1 MPDNDTDQSKP
12 EGGGD
17 DMTAALLE
25 EPTGLDDSRVTDPTV
40 YAGALGDDPDTEISV
55 AADVEATLL
64 TALMWTDQHSARRI
78 LAAVEARHFYRPV
91 HATIAAAIAEVA
103 AAGNDPTPIL
113 VRARLSET
121 GALRGGSG
129 QLVMSALV
137 TLTAPLDRPITTTAG
152 MLPLAVHLLD
162 AWYRRGYTGL
172 LRRMEQHRLE
182 ASVEELGDCWAQL
195 TRFQQRAEADWM
207 ARRQTLTRDRAEED

>member
-1 MPDNDTDQSKP
+1 MPDHTSDQSEP
-12 EGGGD
+12 EGGD
-17 DMTAALLE
+17 DAMTAALLE
-25 EPTGLDDSRVTDPTV
+25 EPTGLDDTRVTDPTE
-40 YAGALGDDPDTEISV
+40 AGALGDDPDTEISV

-64 TALMWTDQHSARRI
+64 TSLMWTDQHSARRI

-91 HATIAAAIAEVA
+91 HATIAAATADVA

-207 ARRQTLTRDRAEED
+207 ARRQHLTRDRTEED